1 MGDLESLW
9 HCEECSFYFGKI
21 IPDFK
26 RKINRCPYCGSSHI
40 IKQID

>member
-21 IPDFK
+21 IPDLK
-26 RKINRCPYCGSSHI
+26 RKINCCPYCGSAHI
-40 IKQID
+40 IKKMD